1 MSGQTDQRLK
11 AETSIREIEDSGEYE
26 YKAKLIDTHNHEI
39 LDEFDSLH
47 ECHRPDQSGHLTE
60 PNARSTMKQIEDDV
74 ESGDADAWFDFS
86 LD

>member
-11 AETSIREIEDSGEYE
+11 AETSIREIEDSDEYE
-26 YKAKLIDTHNHEI
+26 YKAKLIDTQEHEV

-74 ESGDADAWFDFS
+74 ENGEADAWFDYE